1 MVKPCV
7 ATHHGFLPVMRSAQ
21 GAVFTTAFSPCT
33 RYLVT
38 GSDDRTLRVWDLS
51 LIPAAPS
58 PAGTTVPHLTMWGHI
73 ARVWRAVFLP
83 TPSPTAASSPSS
95 HPPATA
101 AAETLDLTSVAED
114 GTCRLWRVSR
124 SAISAPSSSTAPAAR
139 QSATEKGYALLETWR
154 EGHDGRSIWSVEGA
168 RLPRLSENGQ
178 KEEDEGRGR
187 RVVLTGGADG
197 AVRSWVVPQSTLD
210 GMEASGQGKG
220 KKGGKGEKVK
230 AFAVEQVG
238 RVDLVVLLKENGYV
252 RVRLRVRCR
261 QALSG

>member
-58 PAGTTVPHLTMWGHI
+58 PAGTTVTHLTMWGHI

-178 KEEDEGRGR
+178 KEDDEGRGR

-220 KKGGKGEKVK
+220 KKGEKGEKVK

-238 RVDLVVLLKENGYV
+238 RADLVVLLKENGYV
-252 RVRLRVRCR
+252 CVSFRVKSPQV
-261 QALSG
+261 LSP